1 MRCLKS
7 ILLLISLSSILLLSN
22 CSSNETLSPWPEIN
36 KTTKPWTRWW
46 WLGSA
51 VEKAEIRKTLL
62 AFHEAG
68 LGGVEIACIYGVQ
81 GLEEKYIDFLSPKWM
96 DHLVFT
102 LKIADSL
109 SMGVDMTLGTG
120 WPFGGP
126 QVDLENAAT
135 KLRIKRIQRPSLKER
150 NLDLKETITEDKITL
165 QIVAIISFSEN
176 GEATDLTSLL
186 KGTTLQ
192 LDPQLT
198 PDELIVLYAD
208 KTLQKVKRA
217 APGGAGWTLDHYSSK
232 ALAKYLIPY
241 TSAFDSLQTLPRS
254 IFNDSYEVYGTDFT
268 PDFLTSFQNLRGY
281 DLKPHLQKLFLATD
295 DPIGNRIKSDYRETL
310 SEIYINDFQKP
321 WNDWTHKREMKTRL
335 QAHGSP
341 GNLIDLYASADIPE
355 CETFGSMPFD
365 IKGLRRLDE
374 NIRPGDADPAMLRF
388 SSSAAHI
395 SGKPLVSSES
405 FTWLREHFKTAL
417 SQCKPEVEDLFLNG
431 VNHVFLHGSTY
442 SPESAEWP
450 GWKFYASV
458 NFNPTNTIW
467 ADVPE
472 LFGYITRVQ
481 SFLQAGKPDN
491 EILLYWPVHDI
502 WGKFLKGRLM
512 QQLAIHDLDTWLK
525 HTPFYDAIQTLLF
538 EGYSFDYLSDQ
549 FLAQALVA
557 GGKINLPGGSYD
569 AIIVPKTTHMPLK
582 TMKKLL
588 ELQNQGA
595 NIVFEGTPETVPG
608 WLEFESQTKELHS
621 LLNTS
626 KINTIPREAWTKYF
640 SERGIIPE
648 IFSKNQIKF
657 IRRSYKNGYVYFLVN
672 HTGTEFKG
680 WISERS
686 QSNSLILLNPL
697 TEIHGKPATRINNN
711 RKEFY
716 LNLKSGESVL
726 LLTENDL
733 ATSPWEYFET
743 DTAAQ
748 LSLNGPWQLEP
759 IQGGPIIPLKTK
771 LDSLK
776 SWTSI
781 NLEYEEFSGTV
792 SYKTTFSIPE
802 KSTPFW
808 RLQLEDVRE
817 SAEVWIDNKYYGTLW
832 SNPFELDFK
841 ELSPGNHTLELK
853 ITNLG
858 ANRVRAKEKRGEV
871 WTIFNEINMVNK
883 DYQKWDASV
892 WDITPS
898 GLLTPPKLIP
908 LSLYNPK

>member
-1 MRCLKS
+1 MTWSKTV
-7 ILLLISLSSILLLSN
+7 LLFLGFGGVILISQ
-22 CSSNETLSPWPEIN
+22 CSSDTSSSLWPEID

-51 VEKAEIRKTLL
+51 VEKTEIRKTLL

-81 GLEEKYIDFLSPKWM
+81 GIEEKYIDFLSPQWM
-96 DHLVFT
+96 DHLAFT

-120 WPFGGP
+120 WPYGGP

-135 KLRIKRIQRPSLKER
+135 KLRIKRIQWPRSKEV
-150 NLDLKETITEDKITL
+150 NLDLKETITEEKIPL
-165 QIVAIISFSEN
+165 QIVAVVSFSEN
-176 GEATDLTSLL
+176 DEVTDLTSSLQ
-186 KGTTLQ
+186 GTILQ
-192 LDPQLT
+192 WEPQLA
-198 PDELIVLYAD
+198 PHELIVLYAD

-232 ALAKYLIPY
+232 ALAKYLAPY
-241 TSAFDSLQTLPRS
+241 TKAFDSLPTLPRS

-268 PDFLTSFQNLRGY
+268 PKFLTAFEKRRGY
-281 DLKPHLQKLFLATD
+281 DLKPHLQHLLLDID

-310 SEIYINDFQKP
+310 SEVYVNDFQNP
-321 WNDWTHKREMKTRL
+321 WNDWAHERSIQTRL

-365 IKGLRRLDE
+365 IKGLRRLEE

-472 LFGYITRVQ
+472 LFGYISKVQ

-502 WGKFLKGRLM
+502 WGKFLNGRLM

-525 HTPFYDAIQTLLF
+525 HTPFYDAIQTLLK

-549 FLAQALVA
+549 FLAKATFTDGQ
-557 GGKINLPGGSYD
+557 IHLPGGAYR
-569 AIIVPKTTHMPLK
+569 AILIPKTKHMPLK
-582 TMKKLL
+582 TLQKLI
-588 ELQNQGA
+588 ELKNEGA
-595 NIVFEGTPETVPG
+595 NIIFEGTPETVPG
-608 WLEFESQTKELHS
+608 WYEFESQTKELEV
-621 LLNTS
+621 LLNNA
-626 KINTIPREAWTKYF
+626 KINKIPRETWTKHL
-640 SERGIIPE
+640 STLGIIPE
-648 IFSKNQIKF
+648 TFSKAQLKF
-657 IRRSYKNGYVYFLVN
+657 IRRTYEKGNVYFLAN
-672 HTGTEFKG
+672 HTGSEIKG
-680 WISERS
+680 WFSERS
-686 QSNSLILLNPL
+686 QSSSLVLLDPL
-697 TEIHGKPATRINNN
+697 TETYGHPTTRINNEK
-711 RKEFY
+711 REFY
-716 LNLKSGESVL
+716 LDLKSGESVL
-726 LLTENDL
+726 LLTENNTKV
-733 ATSPWEYFET
+733 APWKYFVSDET
-743 DTAAQ
+743 APQ
-748 LSLNGPWQLEP
+748 SLNGPWQLEP
-759 IQGGPIIPLKTK
+759 VQGGPK
-771 LDSLK
+771 LPPKVTVDSLG

-781 NLEYEEFSGTV
+781 NTQYEAFSGTV

-817 SAEVWIDNKYYGTLW
+817 SAAVWIDNHYYGTLW
-832 SNPFELDFK
+832 SNPFELDLM

-858 ANRVRAKEKRGEV
+858 ANRIRAKEKRGEV

-883 DYQKWDASV
+883 EYKKWNASG
-892 WDITPS
+892 WEITPS
-898 GLLTPPKLIP
+898 GLLNPPKLIP
-908 LSLYNPK
+908 LTLYNPK